1 MIIDSSAL
9 LAILYQE
16 TDADVFARAIA
27 GAPQRLMSAANYL
40 ETAIVIDRQRG
51 LAAGRQFDRLV
62 VSAEIEVEPV
72 TQIHADIARQ
82 AYLEFGKGK
91 HAAALN
97 FGACFSYAL
106 ARSLELPL
114 LFKGE
119 DFSRTDIRPAIAS

>member
-1 MIIDSSAL
+1 VIIDSSAL

-97 FGACFSYAL
+97 FGDCFSYAL

>member
-97 FGACFSYAL
+97 FGDCFSYAL